1 MKNPYE
7 VLGIKEGASKEEI
20 QRAYRQ
26 LVKQYH
32 PDQYGDNPL
41 RTLAEERLREINEA
55 YETLKSS
62 HSSSYNKSHYS
73 SSTHHSSSS
82 DNSSY
87 SNNSN
92 YSYNDIRMDIQR
104 GYLDNAY
111 NKLNNMNL
119 RDAEWNF
126 LMGVVYMK
134 RGWYDGAH
142 GYLENAVS
150 MDPSNHEYRNA
161 FNSLSHGNHHY
172 RNVYNNR
179 RGGGMFGGNCCDTLC
194 TLWCADSLC
203 ECMGGDLC
211 DCM

>member
-20 QRAYRQ
+20 QRAYKE

-41 RTLAEERLREINEA
+41 RKLAEDKLRDINEA

-62 HSSSYNKSHYS
+62 HSSSYNKSNYS
-73 SSTHHSSSS
+73 SSTHH
-82 DNSSY
+82 
-87 SNNSN
+87 NNSN
-92 YSYNDIRMDIQR
+92 GGQNYDYNEIRRDIQR
-104 GYLDNAY
+104 GYLDDAY
-111 NKLNNMNL
+111 NKLNSINS

-134 RGWYDGAH
+134 RGWYDGA
-142 GYLENAVS
+142 YNFLQSAVS
-150 MDPSNHEYRNA
+150 MDPSNFEYRNA
-161 FNSLSHGNHHY
+161 FNSLNRSNNQY
-172 RNVYNNR
+172 RDVYHNR
-179 RGGGMFGGNCCDTLC
+179 RGGGMFNDDCCDMLFK
-194 TLWCADSLC
+194 LWCADSLC

-211 DCM
+211 SCM

>member
-20 QRAYRQ
+20 QRAYKE
-26 LVKQYH
+26 LVKKYH

-41 RTLAEERLREINEA
+41 RKLAEDKLRDINEA

-62 HSSSYNKSHYS
+62 HSSSYNKSNYS
-73 SSTHHSSSS
+73 SSTNHS
-82 DNSSY
+82 NSSGGE
-87 SNNSN
+87 S
-92 YSYNDIRMDIQR
+92 YSYNEIRRDIQR
-104 GYLDNAY
+104 GYFDNAY
-111 NKLNNMNL
+111 NKLNNINS

-134 RGWYDGAH
+134 RGWYDGAY

-150 MDPSNHEYRNA
+150 MNPSNVEYRNA
-161 FNSLSHGNHHY
+161 FNSLNHSNHHY
-172 RNVYNNR
+172 RDVYHHR
-179 RGGGMFGGNCCDTLC
+179 RGGGGMFGGDCCDTLC

-203 ECMGGDLC
+203 ECLGGDLC
-211 DCM
+211 SCM

>member
-20 QRAYRQ
+20 QRAYKE

-41 RTLAEERLREINEA
+41 RKLAEDKLRDINEA

-62 HSSSYNKSHYS
+62 HNSSYNKSNYS
-73 SSTHHSSSS
+73 SSTHH
-82 DNSSY
+82 NSSGGGQ
-87 SNNSN
+87 N
-92 YSYNDIRMDIQR
+92 YSYNDIRRDIQR
-104 GYLDNAY
+104 GYLDDAY
-111 NKLNNMNL
+111 NKLNNINS

-126 LMGVVYMK
+126 LMGVIYMK
-134 RGWYDGAH
+134 RGWYDGAFN
-142 GYLENAVS
+142 YLENAVS

-161 FNSLSHGNHHY
+161 FNSLGHNNHRY
-172 RNVYNNR
+172 REVYHNR
-179 RGGGMFGGNCCDTLC
+179 RGGGLFGGDCCDTLC

-203 ECMGGDLC
+203 ECLGGDLC
-211 DCM
+211 SCM